1 MKHFLSHL
9 LTPQSSNNYRAKLL
23 HHSIL
28 FALAVLLLG
37 SSFSVSYLKEKAV
50 LGVSTSISIDQLLSF
65 TNIQRQAYGLP
76 SLEENQLLESAA
88 AAKANDMFTKNYWA
102 HYAPDGTS
110 PWYFIQNSGYEYVY
124 AGENLAKGFNSATDV
139 VNAWMN
145 SPTHRAN
152 VLSGNFQDV
161 GFAVSEGTIN
171 GEYTTLVVEEFGGK
185 LLVPPTTN
193 QKTTGAGEPTQATQ
207 ELKTEQKEAPV
218 TKPVVD
224 KQKDI
229 QTQPA
234 GAGIL
239 GLPFAIKTTVSQRFI
254 LLLIFMIISLF
265 ALDMILAHRRR
276 IVRIAGH
283 NLDHIILFGFIIFL
297 TLYLFNGVIL

>member
-9 LTPQSSNNYRAKLL
+9 FTPQSSNNYRAKLL
-23 HHSIL
+23 HQSVL
-28 FALAVLLLG
+28 FVCVLLLLG
-37 SSFSVSYLKEKAV
+37 SSFSISYLKEKEV
-50 LGVSTSISIDQLLSF
+50 LGASTSISIDQLLSS

-76 SLEENQLLESAA
+76 PLNENQLLERAA
-88 AAKANDMFTKNYWA
+88 AAKAGDMFAKNYWA

-124 AGENLAKGFNSATDV
+124 AGENLAKGFNSASDV

-145 SPTHRAN
+145 SPTHRDN

-185 LLVPPTTN
+185 LLVPPSTN
-193 QKTTGAGEPTQATQ
+193 QTSPPAEPAQVK
-207 ELKTEQKEAPV
+207 EKPEVSQKEITAQKQAAD
-218 TKPVVD
+218 TD
-224 KQKDI
+224 KNI
-229 QTQPA
+229 QTQPI

-239 GLPFAIKTTVSQRFI
+239 GLPFAIKTSVSQKLILALIFTII
-254 LLLIFMIISLF
+254 LLFIV
-265 ALDMILAHRRR
+265 DMLMSYRRK

-283 NLDHIILFGFIIFL
+283 NLDHILLFVFIIFL
-297 TLYLFNGVIL
+297 TIYIFNGAIL